1 MRHLRCIVNFGY
13 HLPAK
18 EIIFWRKQ
26 LLKVKILEF
35 GHKIGCESCI
45 RKAILKN

>member
-18 EIIFWRKQ
+18 EIIVWRKQ

-35 GHKIGCESCI
+35 GHTKLAVRAVFEK
-45 RKAILKN
+45 RY